1 MHFQVLFIFL
11 SLGQFWNVHVSMTLY
26 DGPLRPGYE
35 QFFNREK
42 LYLVTVT
49 QVGGD
54 TRSFL
59 GEMHHTTWDR
69 RSGEIRAVT
78 IYHSSQGSIDKY
90 KISPYVLMHSYNLC
104 YSPCRSMLLCWRL
117 SGWKNSWKG
126 GKWIFNWGSLHWLPS
141 RGSIRWRVCLLSF
154 WERQVHSD
162 CLN

>member
-1 MHFQVLFIFL
+1 
-11 SLGQFWNVHVSMTLY
+11 MTLY

-69 RSGEIRAVT
+69 RSGPCYYAGD
-78 IYHSSQGSIDKY
+78 SQGGRTAEREENESLIEGHYTDY
-90 KISPYVLMHSYNLC
+90 QVEGLFGDEFV
-104 YSPCRSMLLCWRL
+104 YSR
-117 SGWKNSWKG
+117 
-126 GKWIFNWGSLHWLPS
+126 F
-141 RGSIRWRVCLLSF
+141 
-154 WERQVHSD
+154 ERDGCSQTV
-162 CLN
+162 